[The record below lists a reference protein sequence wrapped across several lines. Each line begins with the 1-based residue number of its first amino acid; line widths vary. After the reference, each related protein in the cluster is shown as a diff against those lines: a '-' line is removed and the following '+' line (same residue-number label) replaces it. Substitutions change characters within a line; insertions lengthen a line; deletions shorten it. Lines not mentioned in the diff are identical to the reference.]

1 MIKGFIFFRK
11 GKIPFVIENYRMEL
25 FTDDEL
31 LTDFTKEYNFK
42 EDYILEGEYYAND
55 FQGQKSTFLVERSM
69 GSVCYLRCYMINRF
83 TVQDGYDT
91 IGFQSFFLDD
101 IFRYKYNYIDMIR
114 AGINLAVEPKDIY
127 KIPFS
132 MDNSQYELSFRI
144 GNDNRLGLLED
155 FDKKGEVLIPLYT
168 NNIQECY
175 NISIILYRL
184 AMFLTSEAEVLFRQI
199 TLYKNREKV
208 GWLYCSLVSE
218 DAISVHD
225 ISYCE
230 FDVLK
235 YIPKILNNIALDSG
249 NKITTSIPLGHLGN
263 SDTLFSPQRFM
274 EQVMAFEYLFD
285 KLEHQ
290 KAKNSRFSLKE
301 ELIYSFNLFPEL
313 LKNGRLSVE
322 DISDKIKEI
331 RRTIAHGYMYYYDF
345 KNNIEARR
353 LMLLLDRLIRNMS
366 LFWIGFSKEDISD
379 YGII

>member
-1 MIKGFIFFRK
+1 
-11 GKIPFVIENYRMEL
+11 MEL

-69 GSVCYLRCYMINRF
+69 RSVCYLRCYMINRL

-101 IFRYKYNYIDMIR
+101 IFRYKYNYIDMVR

-132 MDNSQYELSFRI
+132 MDNSQYELYFRI

-184 AMFLTSEAEVLFRQI
+184 AMFLTSEAEVPFRQI

-379 YGII
+379 YRII

>member
-42 EDYILEGEYYAND
+42 EDYILEGEYFAND

-69 GSVCYLRCYMINRF
+69 GSICYLRCYVINRL

-91 IGFQSFFLDD
+91 IGLQSFFLDD
-101 IFRYKYNYIDMIR
+101 IFRYKYNYIDMVR
-114 AGINLAVEPKDIY
+114 AGVNLAVEPKDIY

-175 NISIILYRL
+175 NISIVLYRL
-184 AMFLTSEAEVLFRQI
+184 AMFLTSEAEVPFKQI
-199 TLYKNREKV
+199 ALYKNREKV
-208 GWLYCSLVSE
+208 GWFYCSLVSE

-235 YIPKILNNIALDSG
+235 YIPKILNNVALDSG
-249 NKITTSIPLGHLGN
+249 NKITRSIPLGHLGN
-263 SDTLFSPQRFM
+263 TDTLFSPQRFM

-285 KLEHQ
+285 KVEHQ

-345 KNNIEARR
+345 KNNIEAKR
-353 LMLLLDRLIRNMS
+353 LMILLDRLIRNMS

>member
-69 GSVCYLRCYMINRF
+69 RSVCYLRCYMINRL

-91 IGFQSFFLDD
+91 IVFQSFFLDD
-101 IFRYKYNYIDMIR
+101 IFRYKYNYIDMVR

-184 AMFLTSEAEVLFRQI
+184 AMFLTSEAEVPFRQI

-379 YGII
+379 YRII

>member
-1 MIKGFIFFRK
+1 MVKGFIFFRK
-11 GKIPFVIENYRMEL
+11 GKIPFVMKNYRMEL

-42 EDYILEGEYYAND
+42 EDYILEGEYFANG
-55 FQGQKSTFLVERSM
+55 FQGQKSIFLVERSM
-69 GSVCYLRCYMINRF
+69 GSVCYLRCYIINRL

-91 IGFQSFFLDD
+91 IGLQSFFLDD
-101 IFRYKYNYIDMIR
+101 IFRYKYNYIDMVR

-144 GNDNRLGLLED
+144 GNDTRLGLLED

-175 NISIILYRL
+175 NISMILYRL
-184 AMFLTSEAEVLFRQI
+184 AMFMTSEAEVPFKQI
-199 TLYKNREKV
+199 TLYKNGVKV
-208 GWLYCSLVSE
+208 GWFYCSLVSE
-218 DAISVHD
+218 DVISVHD
-225 ISYCE
+225 IFYCE
-230 FDVLK
+230 FNVLK

-249 NKITTSIPLGHLGN
+249 NRITRSIPLGHLGN
-263 SDTLFSPQRFM
+263 TDTLFSPQRFM

-301 ELIYSFNLFPEL
+301 ELMYSFNLFPEM
-313 LKNGRLSVE
+313 LKSERLSVE

-345 KNNIEARR
+345 KNNIEAKR

>member
-42 EDYILEGEYYAND
+42 EDYILEGEYFANG

-69 GSVCYLRCYMINRF
+69 GSICYLRCYVINRL

-91 IGFQSFFLDD
+91 IGLQSFFLDD
-101 IFRYKYNYIDMIR
+101 IFRYKYNYIDMVR
-114 AGINLAVEPKDIY
+114 AGVNLAVEPKDIY

-175 NISIILYRL
+175 NISTVLYRL
-184 AMFLTSEAEVLFRQI
+184 AMFLTSEAEVPFKQI
-199 TLYKNREKV
+199 ALYKNREKV
-208 GWLYCSLVSE
+208 GWFYCSLVSE

-235 YIPKILNNIALDSG
+235 YIPKILNNVALDSG
-249 NKITTSIPLGHLGN
+249 NKITRSIPLGHLGN
-263 SDTLFSPQRFM
+263 TDTLFSPQRFM

-285 KLEHQ
+285 KVEHQ

-345 KNNIEARR
+345 KNNIEAKR

>member
-69 GSVCYLRCYMINRF
+69 RSVCYLRCYMINRL

-91 IGFQSFFLDD
+91 IVFQSFFLDD
-101 IFRYKYNYIDMIR
+101 IFRYKYNYIDMVR

-184 AMFLTSEAEVLFRQI
+184 AMFLTSEAEVPFRQI

-263 SDTLFSPQRFM
+263 TDTLFSPQRFM

-290 KAKNSRFSLKE
+290 KAKNSRFSLKK

>member
-1 MIKGFIFFRK
+1 M
-11 GKIPFVIENYRMEL
+11 
-25 FTDDEL
+25 
-31 LTDFTKEYNFK
+31 
-42 EDYILEGEYYAND
+42 
-55 FQGQKSTFLVERSM
+55 
-69 GSVCYLRCYMINRF
+69 
-83 TVQDGYDT
+83 
-91 IGFQSFFLDD
+91 
-101 IFRYKYNYIDMIR
+101 
-114 AGINLAVEPKDIY
+114 EPKDIY

-144 GNDNRLGLLED
+144 GNNNRLGLLED
-155 FDKKGEVLIPLYT
+155 FDKKGELLIPLYT
-168 NNIQECY
+168 NEIQECY
-175 NISIILYRL
+175 NISMIFYRL
-184 AMFLTSEAEVLFRQI
+184 AMFMTSEAEVPFKQI
-199 TLYKNREKV
+199 TLYKNGEKV
-208 GWLYCSLVSE
+208 GWFYCSLVSE

-249 NKITTSIPLGHLGN
+249 NKITRSIPLGHLGN
-263 SDTLFSPQRFM
+263 ADTLFSPQRFM
-274 EQVMAFEYLFD
+274 EQIMAFEYLFD

-301 ELIYSFNLFPEL
+301 ELSYSFNLFPEL
-313 LKNGRLSVE
+313 LKNERLSVE

-345 KNNIEARR
+345 KNNIEAKH

-366 LFWIGFSKEDISD
+366 LFWIGFSIEDISD

>member
-1 MIKGFIFFRK
+1 MVKGFIFFRK
-11 GKIPFVIENYRMEL
+11 GKIPFVMENYRMEL

-42 EDYILEGEYYAND
+42 EDYILEGEYFANG
-55 FQGQKSTFLVERSM
+55 FQGQKSIFLVERSM
-69 GSVCYLRCYMINRF
+69 GSVCYLRCYMINRL
-83 TVQDGYDT
+83 TVHDGYDT
-91 IGFQSFFLDD
+91 IGLQSFFLDD
-101 IFRYKYNYIDMIR
+101 IFRYKYNYIDMVR

-155 FDKKGEVLIPLYT
+155 FDKKGELLIPLYT
-168 NNIQECY
+168 NKIQECY

-184 AMFLTSEAEVLFRQI
+184 AMFMTSEAEVPFKQI

-208 GWLYCSLVSE
+208 GWFYCSLVSE

-225 ISYCE
+225 ISYSE

-249 NKITTSIPLGHLGN
+249 NKITRSIPLGHLGN
-263 SDTLFSPQRFM
+263 TDTLFSPQRFM
-274 EQVMAFEYLFD
+274 EQVMSFEYLFD

-290 KAKNSRFSLKE
+290 KAKDPQFSLKK

-313 LKNGRLSVE
+313 LKNERLSVE

-331 RRTIAHGYMYYYDF
+331 RRTIVHGYMYYYDF
-345 KNNIEARR
+345 KNNIEAKR

>member
-1 MIKGFIFFRK
+1 MVKGFIFFKK
-11 GKIPFVIENYRMEL
+11 GKIPFVMENYRMEL

-42 EDYILEGEYYAND
+42 EDYILEGEYFVND

-69 GSVCYLRCYMINRF
+69 GSVCYLRCYMINRL
-83 TVQDGYDT
+83 TVQDGYDA

-101 IFRYKYNYIDMIR
+101 IFRYKYNYIDMVR

-175 NISIILYRL
+175 NISMILYRL
-184 AMFLTSEAEVLFRQI
+184 AMFMTSEAEVPFKQI
-199 TLYKNREKV
+199 TLYKNRVKV
-208 GWLYCSLVSE
+208 GWFYCSLVSE
-218 DAISVHD
+218 DIISVHD
-225 ISYCE
+225 IFYCE
-230 FDVLK
+230 FNVLK

-249 NKITTSIPLGHLGN
+249 NKITRSIPLGHLGN
-263 SDTLFSPQRFM
+263 TDTLFSPQRFM

-301 ELIYSFNLFPEL
+301 ELIYSFNLFPEM
-313 LKNGRLSVE
+313 LKNERLSVE

-345 KNNIEARR
+345 KNNIEAKR

>member
-31 LTDFTKEYNFK
+31 LTDFPKEYNFK
-42 EDYILEGEYYAND
+42 VDYILEGEYYAND

-69 GSVCYLRCYMINRF
+69 GSVCYLRCYMINRL

-101 IFRYKYNYIDMIR
+101 IFRYKYNYIDMVR

-184 AMFLTSEAEVLFRQI
+184 AMFLTSEAEVPFRQI

-285 KLEHQ
+285 KLGHQ

>member
-1 MIKGFIFFRK
+1 MVKGFIFFKK
-11 GKIPFVIENYRMEL
+11 GKIPFVMENYRMEL

-42 EDYILEGEYYAND
+42 EDYILEGEYFAND

-69 GSVCYLRCYMINRF
+69 GSVCYLRCYMINRL

-101 IFRYKYNYIDMIR
+101 IFRYKYNYIDMVR

-175 NISIILYRL
+175 NISMILYRL
-184 AMFLTSEAEVLFRQI
+184 AMFMTSEAEVPFKQI
-199 TLYKNREKV
+199 TLYKNRVKV
-208 GWLYCSLVSE
+208 GWFYCSLVSE
-218 DAISVHD
+218 DIISVHD
-225 ISYCE
+225 IFYCE
-230 FDVLK
+230 FNVLK

-249 NKITTSIPLGHLGN
+249 NKITRSIPLGHLGN
-263 SDTLFSPQRFM
+263 TDTLFSPQRFM

-301 ELIYSFNLFPEL
+301 ELIYSFNLFPEM
-313 LKNGRLSVE
+313 LKNERLSVE

-345 KNNIEARR
+345 KNNIEAKR

>member
-69 GSVCYLRCYMINRF
+69 RSVCYLRCYMINRL

-91 IGFQSFFLDD
+91 IVFQSFFLDD
-101 IFRYKYNYIDMIR
+101 IFRYKYNYIDMVR

-155 FDKKGEVLIPLYT
+155 FDKKGEVLILLYT

-184 AMFLTSEAEVLFRQI
+184 AMFLTSEAEVPFRQI

>member
-1 MIKGFIFFRK
+1 MVKGFIFFEK
-11 GKIPFVIENYRMEL
+11 GKIPFVLENYRMEL

-42 EDYILEGEYYAND
+42 EDYILEGEYLANG
-55 FQGQKSTFLVERSM
+55 FQGQKSTFLVERSI
-69 GSVCYLRCYMINRF
+69 GSVCYLRCYMINML
-83 TVQDGYDT
+83 TVQGGYDT
-91 IGFQSFFLDD
+91 IGLQSFFLDD
-101 IFRYKYNYIDMIR
+101 IFRYKYNYIDMVR

-144 GNDNRLGLLED
+144 GHDNRLGLLED
-155 FDKKGEVLIPLYT
+155 FDKKGELLIPLYT
-168 NNIQECY
+168 NKIQECY
-175 NISIILYRL
+175 NISMVLYRL
-184 AMFLTSEAEVLFRQI
+184 AMFMTSEAEVPFKQI

-208 GWLYCSLVSE
+208 GWFYCSLVSE

-249 NKITTSIPLGHLGN
+249 NKITRSIPLGHLG
-263 SDTLFSPQRFM
+263 STDTLFSPQRFM
-274 EQVMAFEYLFD
+274 EQVMSFEYLFD

-290 KAKNSRFSLKE
+290 KAQDSHFTLKK
-301 ELIYSFNLFPEL
+301 ELTYSFNLFPEL
-313 LKNGRLSVE
+313 IGNERLLVE
-322 DISDKIKEI
+322 DISEKIKEI
-331 RRTIAHGYMYYYDF
+331 RRTIAHGYAYYYDF
-345 KNNIEARR
+345 KNDIETKR
-353 LMLLLDRLIRNMS
+353 LMLLLDKLIRNMS

>member
-42 EDYILEGEYYAND
+42 EDYILEGEYFAND

-69 GSVCYLRCYMINRF
+69 GSICYLRCYVINRL

-91 IGFQSFFLDD
+91 IGLQSFFLDD
-101 IFRYKYNYIDMIR
+101 IFRYKYNYIDMVR
-114 AGINLAVEPKDIY
+114 AGVNLAVEPKDIY

-175 NISIILYRL
+175 NISTVLYRL
-184 AMFLTSEAEVLFRQI
+184 AMFLTSEAEVPFKQI
-199 TLYKNREKV
+199 ALYKNREKV
-208 GWLYCSLVSE
+208 GWFYCSLVSE

-235 YIPKILNNIALDSG
+235 YIPKILNNVALDSG
-249 NKITTSIPLGHLGN
+249 NKITRSIPLGHLGN
-263 SDTLFSPQRFM
+263 TDTLFSPQRFM

-285 KLEHQ
+285 KVEHQ

-345 KNNIEARR
+345 KNNIEAKR
-353 LMLLLDRLIRNMS
+353 LMILLDRLIRNMS

>member
-69 GSVCYLRCYMINRF
+69 RSVCYLRCYMINRL

-91 IGFQSFFLDD
+91 IVFQSFFLDD
-101 IFRYKYNYIDMIR
+101 IFRYKYNYIDMVR

-184 AMFLTSEAEVLFRQI
+184 AMFLTSEAEVPFRQI

>member
-1 MIKGFIFFRK
+1 MVKGFIFFKK
-11 GKIPFVIENYRMEL
+11 GKIPFVMENYRMEL

-42 EDYILEGEYYAND
+42 EDYILEGEYFAND

-69 GSVCYLRCYMINRF
+69 GSVCYLRCYMINRLK
-83 TVQDGYDT
+83 VQDGYDT

-101 IFRYKYNYIDMIR
+101 IFRYKYNYIDMVR
-114 AGINLAVEPKDIY
+114 AGINLAVEPNDIY

-144 GNDNRLGLLED
+144 GNDTRLGLLED

-175 NISIILYRL
+175 NISMILYRL
-184 AMFLTSEAEVLFRQI
+184 AMFMTSEAEVPFKQI
-199 TLYKNREKV
+199 TLYKNGVKV
-208 GWLYCSLVSE
+208 GWFYCSLVSE
-218 DAISVHD
+218 DVISVHD
-225 ISYCE
+225 IFYCE
-230 FDVLK
+230 FNVMK

-249 NKITTSIPLGHLGN
+249 NRITRSIPLGHLGN
-263 SDTLFSPQRFM
+263 TDTLFSPQRFM

-301 ELIYSFNLFPEL
+301 ELMYSFNLFPEM
-313 LKNGRLSVE
+313 LKSERLSVE

-345 KNNIEARR
+345 KNNIEAKR

>member
-1 MIKGFIFFRK
+1 MVKGFIFFKK
-11 GKIPFVIENYRMEL
+11 GKIPFVMENYRMEL

-42 EDYILEGEYYAND
+42 EDYILEGEYFAND

-69 GSVCYLRCYMINRF
+69 GSVCYLRCYMINRLK
-83 TVQDGYDT
+83 VQDGYDT

-101 IFRYKYNYIDMIR
+101 IFRYKYNYIDMVR

-144 GNDNRLGLLED
+144 GNDTRLGLLED

-175 NISIILYRL
+175 NISMILYRL
-184 AMFLTSEAEVLFRQI
+184 AMFMTSEAEVPFKQI
-199 TLYKNREKV
+199 TLYKNGVKV
-208 GWLYCSLVSE
+208 GWFYCSLVSE
-218 DAISVHD
+218 DVISVHD
-225 ISYCE
+225 IFYCE
-230 FDVLK
+230 FNVMK

-249 NKITTSIPLGHLGN
+249 NRITRSIPLGHLGN
-263 SDTLFSPQRFM
+263 TDTLFFPQRFM

-285 KLEHQ
+285 KLGHQ

>member
-1 MIKGFIFFRK
+1 MVKGFIFFRK
-11 GKIPFVIENYRMEL
+11 GKIPFVMENYRMEL

-42 EDYILEGEYYAND
+42 ENYILKGEYFVND
-55 FQGQKSTFLVERSM
+55 FQGQKSTFLVEWSI
-69 GSVCYLRCYMINRF
+69 GSVCYLRCYMINML

-91 IGFQSFFLDD
+91 IGLQSFFLDD
-101 IFRYKYNYIDMIR
+101 IFRYKYNYIDMVR
-114 AGINLAVEPKDIY
+114 AGIDLTVESKDIY

-132 MDNSQYELSFRI
+132 MDNSQYELFFRI
-144 GNDNRLGLLED
+144 GNDDRLGLLGD
-155 FDKKGEVLIPLYT
+155 FDKKGELLIPLHT
-168 NNIQECY
+168 NKIQECY
-175 NISIILYRL
+175 NISMILYRL
-184 AMFLTSEAEVLFRQI
+184 AMFKTSKADVPFKQI

-208 GWLYCSLVSE
+208 GWFYCSLVSE
-218 DAISVHD
+218 DAISVYD

-249 NKITTSIPLGHLGN
+249 NKITRSIPLGHLGN
-263 SDTLFSPQRFM
+263 TDTLFSPQRFM

-313 LKNGRLSVE
+313 LKNERLSIE

-345 KNNIEARR
+345 KNNIEAKR

>member
-69 GSVCYLRCYMINRF
+69 GSVCYLRCYMINRL

-101 IFRYKYNYIDMIR
+101 IFRYKYNYIDMVR

-155 FDKKGEVLIPLYT
+155 FDKKGEVLILLYT

-184 AMFLTSEAEVLFRQI
+184 AMFLTSEAEVPFRQI